1 MTIPELKKT
10 ITQEAIDRY
19 ARASGDLNPIHID
32 EAFAKQTLA
41 GGTIAH
47 GMLVLAYVSQ
57 MMTQAYGRAWLT
69 GGRLDVRFRNPA
81 RPGDTLT
88 LTGRVRQE
96 TAAGDGTAVVCEVI
110 CKNQKGEPIVT
121 GDATVRLKR

>member
-1 MTIPELKKT
+1 MTIPDLEKT
-10 ITQEAIDRY
+10 ITQDAIDRY

-32 EAFAKQTLA
+32 EAFAKQTAA

-57 MMTQAYGRAWLT
+57 MMTQAYGRSWLT

-88 LTGRVRQE
+88 VTGRVRQE
-96 TAAGDGTAVVCEVI
+96 TPEAVVCEI
-110 CKNQKGEPIVT
+110 LCHNQRGEPIVT
-121 GDATVRLKR
+121 GDATVRLPK